1 MKFRAGLISGILAT
15 IAVGGLLALAW
26 SGFSNRTKKTEAAK
40 TAPATILKEEDI
52 LTITLTPE
60 AEKRLG
66 IEVGKVKEGSALRT
80 RTFGGDVTT
89 PPGQAI
95 LVAAP
100 LSGTIKAPASGVPRA
115 GTKVT
120 KGQPVFQLLPLLSPD
135 AKATLT
141 TARVEAEGQV
151 GNARVAVAN
160 AKLMLD
166 RAEQLFNREAGSQR
180 AVDDAK
186 AVYDTARKTLE
197 AAQART
203 AILAQAVG
211 DANKGTAAALNIEA
225 PTDGIL
231 RTVSVSP
238 EENVPPG
245 APLFDVVN
253 LDPVWVRV
261 PVFVGE
267 TSELVIDQASVG
279 PLNLRPGS
287 KIQVARSVTAPP
299 SANAIAGTV
308 DLFFTLPNS
317 DGKLSPGQ
325 RVGVTLMLKEEANDL
340 TVPWSAVIHDIHG
353 GSWVYVTTTPHAYS
367 RRRVQVR
374 HVHDGQAVLKTEPA
388 KGMGLRKDM
397 AVVIVGAQELFGT
410 EVGNGK

>member
-1 MKFRAGLISGILAT
+1 MNFRAGLLTGFVAALAL
-15 IAVGGLLALAW
+15 AGLLALAW
-26 SGFSNRTKKTEAAK
+26 SAFGRKSSAPSSAK
-40 TAPATILKEEDI
+40 TPPATILKEEDI
-52 LTITLTPE
+52 LTITLTPD
-60 AEKRLG
+60 AETRLG
-66 IEVGKVKEGSALRT
+66 IEVGKVKEGSVPRT

-100 LSGTIKAPASGVPRA
+100 LSGTIKAPAAGVPQA
-115 GTKVT
+115 GSRVT
-120 KGQPVFQLLPLLSPD
+120 KGQVVFQLLPLLSPD

-141 TARVEAEGQV
+141 AARVEAEGQV

-160 AKLMLD
+160 AKIMLD

-180 AVDDAK
+180 AVDDAQ
-186 AVYDTARKTLE
+186 AAYDTARKSLE
-197 AAQART
+197 AALART
-203 AILAQAVG
+203 AILSQAVG
-211 DANKGTAAALNIEA
+211 DANKGTAAPLNIEA

-231 RTVSVSP
+231 RTVSVTP
-238 EENVPPG
+238 EENVPSG

-267 TSELVIDQASVG
+267 TSELLIDQASVG

-287 KIQVARSVTAPP
+287 KVQVARAVTAPP

-308 DLFFTLPNS
+308 DLFFTLPNI
-317 DGKLSPGQ
+317 DGKLTPGQ
-325 RVGVTLMLKEEANDL
+325 RVGVTLTLKEEANDL

-353 GSWVYVTTTPHAYS
+353 GSWVYVTAAPHAYS

-374 HVHDGQAVLKTEPA
+374 HVHDGQAVLKTESA
-388 KGMGLRKDM
+388 IGMGLRKDM
-397 AVVIVGAQELFGT
+397 TVIVVGAQELFGT
-410 EVGNGK
+410 EVGNGQ